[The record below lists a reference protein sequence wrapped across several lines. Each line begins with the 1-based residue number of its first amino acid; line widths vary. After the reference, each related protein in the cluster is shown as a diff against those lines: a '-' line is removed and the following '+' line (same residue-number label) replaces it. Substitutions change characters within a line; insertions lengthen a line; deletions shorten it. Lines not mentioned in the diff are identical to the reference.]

1 MYRPRI
7 RELRKRKGLS
17 QNELAQRTGLS
28 PSYLSM
34 METGQRE
41 LSPSCAR
48 KISRALEVSPAAL
61 AHGADGTEANPT
73 SFMLTMLTIAEEVPA
88 QERAQLMS
96 FGEFLLHRAR
106 GRQRAAEGKT
116 GG

>member
-1 MYRPRI
+1 MDLVR
-7 RELRKRKGLS
+7 
-17 QNELAQRTGLS
+17 RTGLS
-28 PSYLSM
+28 SGYLSLL
-34 METGQRE
+34 ESGQRG
-41 LSPSCAR
+41 LTPSCAS

-61 AHGADGTEANPT
+61 AHGADGTEADPT